1 MFHIPFSTNKVCLL
15 FAFMIPIFFAC
26 KNDRKLLKK
35 NIDEREQAVLKMHD
49 EVMPKM
55 SKVLSLRKQLNAQ
68 IDTCKNQAW
77 KDSLQQLSY
86 QLTKSDL
93 DMMAWMHQYQ
103 KPGLHDSSIVY
114 LERQLELIA
123 ELKRQVYSSIE
134 NAEAVNKEGKRVGK

>member
-1 MFHIPFSTNKVCLL
+1 MLNLRFSIKNICLL
-15 FAFMIPIFFAC
+15 IVFISFFFAC
-26 KNDRKLLKK
+26 KNDRKLLQK
-35 NIDEREQAVLKMHD
+35 NIDEREQTVLKMHD

-55 SKVLSLRKQLNAQ
+55 SRVLSLRKELNAQ

-77 KDSLQQLSY
+77 KDSLRQLSY

-103 KPGLHDSSIVY
+103 KPGLHDSSVLY
-114 LERQLELIA
+114 LDRQLELIT

-134 NAEAVNKEGKRVGK
+134 NAEALNKEGKRVGR